1 MHYTLNEKCYRCK
14 DAKGKSKGGK
24 KETQEKGNAKAQ
36 RRKDAKGKKR
46 KERKGIRKKEEEE
59 EEEEL
64 GRRCPK
70 REKAAI
76 RDTDTYQLKVHPE
89 PTNFSSRS
97 PPPTLPFPSLPY
109 PSLPFPSLPFPSLPF
124 PSLFL
129 FLFLFLF
136 PLRPCAFAPLRSLLF
151 LPAFTVCADQT
162 LIASKNEF
170 CRRLA

>member
-14 DAKGKSKGGK
+14 DAKGKSKREK
-24 KETQEKGNAKAQ
+24 KETQEEGNAKVQ

-46 KERKGIRKKEEEE
+46 KELEKKKKKKW
-59 EEEEL
+59 

-76 RDTDTYQLKVHPE
+76 SDTNTYQLKVHPE

-97 PPPTLPFPSLPY
+97 PPPTLPLPSLPY
-109 PSLPFPSLPFPSLPF
+109 PSLPFPT
-124 PSLFL
+124 L

-151 LPAFTVCADQT
+151 LPAFTVCADYAR
-162 LIASKNEF
+162 IASKNEF
-170 CRRLA
+170 CNRLA